1 MKIVNVRQLIVII
14 PVGITTVIWQE
25 QRLAKDVKNGAL
37 NRHTNTINQNI
48 IITIVEILTRQ
59 MAVYG
64 VIPRI
69 LIQNGSTV
77 LKFKVCLKNSETSL
91 SFTIKKTLLISSL
104 RW

>member
-1 MKIVNVRQLIVII
+1 MKIVDVRQLIVII
-14 PVGITTVIWQE
+14 PVGITTVIWLE
-25 QRLAKDVKNGAL
+25 RHLVKDAKNGAL

-69 LIQNGSTV
+69 LTRNGNTV
-77 LKFKVCLKNSETSL
+77 LKF
-91 SFTIKKTLLISSL
+91 
-104 RW
+104 